1 MDLAKFEC
9 VGELQK
15 RLIFADRPQA
25 SRLVKKSCLTLLR
38 IARSRVGAEQG
49 VLLGVSMG

>member
-9 VGELQK
+9 VGELEK
-15 RLIFADRPQA
+15 RLIFDDRPQA

-38 IARSRVGAEQG
+38 IARSRGGSEQEA
-49 VLLGVSMG
+49 LLEVSMG